1 MLYSCLARGEYA
13 WAVPRFRLFWGSRNL
28 ELENGVLLFGR
39 GDECALRTDDPLVS
53 RQHARIT
60 VTEDQ
65 IRIEDLASRNGV
77 NVNGVKIAQ
86 HADLSPGD
94 KIRIGGQELILLLG
108 RTTGSWSEAPAPT
121 QRFDAL
127 GVLGELAQKA
137 LALNQFDEAERLVDG
152 PFQQLVDDIASA
164 RPVSPV
170 LVTQATDLAVQ
181 LVAVTLKRE
190 WIERLI
196 VLYTALGRPWPADVI
211 DALYETARR
220 VRGVDRTA
228 LRSYVEKLDGA
239 KLGPAERFLL
249 GRISGL
255 ERLLALP

>member
-1 MLYSCLARGEYA
+1 VAH
-13 WAVPRFRLFWGSRNL
+13 FRLLWGSRNL

-60 VTEDQ
+60 VAEDQ
-65 IRIEDLASRNGV
+65 IQIEDLASRNGV
-77 NVNGVKIAQ
+77 NVNGAKIAQ
-86 HADLSPGD
+86 HADLRPGD
-94 KIRIGGQELILLLG
+94 RIRIGGQDMVLLLG
-108 RTTGSWSEAPAPT
+108 RNTGSWSEAPGPT
-121 QRFDAL
+121 RRFDAL

-137 LALNQFDEAERLVDG
+137 LALNRFDEAERLVDG
-152 PFQQLVDDIASA
+152 PFQQLVDDIALA

-170 LVTQATDLAVQ
+170 LVSQATDLAVQ
-181 LVAVTLKRE
+181 LAAATLKRE

-196 VLYTALGRPWPADVI
+196 VLYMALGRPWPADVI
-211 DALYETARR
+211 DALYETARH
-220 VRGVDRTA
+220 VSGVDRAA
-228 LRSYVEKLDGA
+228 LRNYIEKLSGA

-249 GRISGL
+249 GRIGGL